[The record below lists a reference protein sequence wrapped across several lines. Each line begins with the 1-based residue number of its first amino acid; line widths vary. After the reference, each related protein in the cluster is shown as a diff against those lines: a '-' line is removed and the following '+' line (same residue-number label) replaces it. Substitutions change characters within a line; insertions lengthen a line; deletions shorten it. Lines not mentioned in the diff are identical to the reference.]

1 MGLWYCIGGGIFAVT
16 VIFLGALYYLQKKRN
31 RELEKIVF
39 VDRITGG
46 STYEKFKLD
55 LEEYLKKNSKQ
66 ICAILSIDIDKSK
79 YIEEIFGSE
88 EYIKAI
94 NYVWKALNEE
104 TGENEFCCHRDADQF
119 YALFQYKD
127 EDAIKQRIEAM
138 YDDIRGEI
146 ERGEIY
152 YDLKISVG
160 VYILNN
166 RKHTVERIL
175 FRSDVARRTIKG
187 QHDKLY
193 AFYSDE
199 LKKKQIKNKEIEDK
213 MEKALE
219 KGEFY
224 VCYQP
229 KYSTQSKEIVG
240 AEALVRWR
248 MNGEKVIP
256 PSEFIPL
263 FESNGFIK
271 ELDKYVFE
279 QACKDVRG
287 WLDKGLDV
295 KPVSVNLS
303 QMQLYNSNFIKEY
316 MEIRERYELEPKYVQ
331 LELTET
337 ALFEN
342 TVVLENVINQLHE
355 LGFEVLMDDFGKG
368 YSSLNMLKNVEVD
381 TVKIDKSFVDDIG
394 NNKRVER
401 IIATIISLVRSLN
414 MHVVAEGVENEMQYK
429 FLNLVECDEIQ
440 GYYFSKPIEAKEYEK
455 MLKKKNNGNK
465 KRAVN

>member
-1 MGLWYCIGGGIFAVT
+1 MGLWYCIGGGIFAITVT
-16 VIFLGALYYLQKKRN
+16 IFGILYYLQKKRN
-31 RELEKIVF
+31 QELEKIVF

-55 LEEYLKKNSKQ
+55 LEDYLKKNNKQ

-127 EDAIKQRIEAM
+127 EDTIKQRIEAM
-138 YDDIRGEI
+138 YDDIRSEI

-199 LKKKQIKNKEIEDK
+199 LKKEQIKNKEIEDK

-219 KGEFY
+219 KGEFF

-229 KYSTQSKEIVG
+229 KYSTRSKEIVG

-279 QACKDVRG
+279 QACKDVRE

-316 MEIRERYELEPKYVQ
+316 MEIRERYDLEPKYVQ

-342 TVVLENVINQLHE
+342 TIVLENVINQLHE

-440 GYYFSKPIEAKEYEK
+440 GFYFSKPIEAKEYEK
-455 MLKKKNNGNK
+455 MLKKKK
-465 KRAVN
+465 

>member
-1 MGLWYCIGGGIFAVT
+1 MSIWYCIFGGIFAIT
-16 VIFLGALYYLQKKRN
+16 VIFLVTLCCFQKKRN
-31 RELEKIVF
+31 QELEKIIF
-39 VDRITGG
+39 VDCITGG
-46 STYEKFKLD
+46 STYEKFKRD
-55 LEEYLKKNSKQ
+55 LEEYLKKNNKQ
-66 ICAILSIDIDKSK
+66 ICAVLSIDVDKSK

-94 NYVWKALNEE
+94 NYVWKALKEE
-104 TGENEFCCHRDADQF
+104 TRENEFCCHRDADQF

-127 EDAIKQRIEAM
+127 EDTIKQRIEAM
-138 YDDIRGEI
+138 YDDIREEI

-160 VYILNN
+160 VYILKN

-199 LKKKQIKNKEIEDK
+199 IKQKQIRNKEIEDR

-248 MNGEKVIP
+248 MNGENVIP

-271 ELDKYVFE
+271 QLDKYVFE
-279 QACKDVRG
+279 QACKDMRS

-316 MEIRERYELEPKYVQ
+316 MEIRERYELKPKYVQ

-414 MHVVAEGVENEMQYK
+414 MHVVAEGVENEIQYK

-440 GYYFSKPIEAKEYEK
+440 GFYFSKPIEAKEYEK
-455 MLKKKNNGNK
+455 MLKKKK
-465 KRAVN
+465 